1 MDDEWTL
8 VSDGA
13 SSSMYSDASAGH
25 GLSQVA
31 SVSSSNV
38 MGIGGRAI
46 DQGVR
51 SAFAMP
57 QFAGGMLKQVVKKGV
72 SVANTGVRA
81 AGSVAGM
88 GVAAALG
95 ANSDVTNLGGW
106 VIMPSFP
113 GSR

>member
-1 MDDEWTL
+1 
-8 VSDGA
+8 
-13 SSSMYSDASAGH
+13 MYSDAGSGI
-25 GLSQVA
+25 SQMA

-46 DQGVR
+46 DMGMR
-51 SAFAMP
+51 SAIAMP